1 MNRINITVAANAWR
15 GIAGLALAGG
25 SGYVWDDVDCWWHIR
40 KLPATAGRFM
50 RLTYLLSEWR
60 EFRNVFEMRLR
71 QRGVSMLARALFR
84 ILWPIEPTL
93 HINTDDI
100 GPRMFV
106 EHGFATIIT
115 AKSIGSDFWV
125 NQQVTIGWN
134 YDKAPVLGNGVR
146 VAAGAKIIG
155 GVTLGDNC
163 IIGANGVVTKDV
175 PPEEVWGGSR
185 FAYRRE
191 PRPQTVRT
199 RRMTPALCY

>member
-1 MNRINITVAANAWR
+1 M
-15 GIAGLALAGG
+15 
-25 SGYVWDDVDCWWHIR
+25 
-40 KLPATAGRFM
+40 
-50 RLTYLLSEWR
+50 
-60 EFRNVFEMRLR
+60 
-71 QRGVSMLARALFR
+71 
-84 ILWPIEPTL
+84 

-175 PPEEVWGGSR
+175 PPEEVWGGFR